1 MMDMHVTLFLRCQL
15 VSVTQLSGK
24 AMLCLNKIVWML
36 NSTLCSSAL
45 QLRVRLSM
53 LCSIAL
59 PCSGSAKDAY
69 NFYFSSA
76 VVVYV
81 ALVHCVEIDNVSIDG
96 SIRPVW
102 LI

>member
-59 PCSGSAKDAY
+59 LCSGSAKDAY
-69 NFYFSSA
+69 NFYLRALWNLTHMHFSKQPTHRKLA
-76 VVVYV
+76 
-81 ALVHCVEIDNVSIDG
+81 I
-96 SIRPVW
+96 
-102 LI
+102 